1 MDCLGCRLANKDEP
15 VHIVYENDYVS
26 CLLDHEPYNEGH
38 VMILPKRHFHD
49 VDEFDEET
57 ANAVMRAS
65 ILLSKAVKDVYAPDG
80 VTICQNGGVFNDLTH
95 YHMHV
100 VPRYEN
106 QSFSTFYIEDGEVCI
121 EDEAKLTETRRKL
134 SGAIA
139 ELVEIQQ

>member
-1 MDCLGCRLANKDEP
+1 MICLGCRLANKKEP
-15 VHIVYENDYVS
+15 VHIVYENDFVS

-38 VMILPKRHFHD
+38 VMILPKKHFHD
-49 VDEFDEET
+49 VDEFDEDT
-57 ANAVMRAS
+57 ATAVMKAS
-65 ILLSKAVKDVYAPDG
+65 ILLSKAVKNVYAPDG
-80 VTICQNGGVFNDLTH
+80 ITVCQNGGIFNELTH

-121 EDEAKLTETRRKL
+121 EDEAKLAETKRKL

-139 ELVEIQQ
+139 ELVEIHQ